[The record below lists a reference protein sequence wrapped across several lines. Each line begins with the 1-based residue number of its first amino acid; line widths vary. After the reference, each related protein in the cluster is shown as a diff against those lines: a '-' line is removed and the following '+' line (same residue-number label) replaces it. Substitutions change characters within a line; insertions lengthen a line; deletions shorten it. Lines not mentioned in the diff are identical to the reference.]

1 MREER
6 MAFARI
12 KARVGDFICIYVVDP
27 ETGSYTEYSSESSY
41 DELGITKSGDDFFE
55 TSREQSLRVI
65 YSEDVDLF
73 KVMFTKEK
81 MLREI
86 ENSGRFNMIYRLM
99 INGKP
104 EYVNLDAAMIE
115 EDGTRQI
122 IVGVKLYR

>member
-6 MAFARI
+6 MAFSRV
-12 KARVGDFICIYVVDP
+12 KALVGDFICIYVVDP
-27 ETGSYTEYSSESSY
+27 DTGSYTEYSSDSSY

-73 KVMFTKEK
+73 KVMFTKEQ

-122 IVGVKLYR
+122 IVGVKFYR